1 MSLRSEYHCLLILGF
16 RDETQMLGTG
26 MLAKTSELIKVTKE
40 EWRLRKIFRKYRHFT
55 MIPENIYIGNLQLA
69 TKVGSTSGAIVECGT
84 WRGGMIAGIA
94 DVLGPDRHYCLF
106 DSFEG
111 LPPAKEIDGEA
122 ALAWQRDTSGAMYHN
137 NCRASEEEARLAMS
151 MSAATD
157 YALVKGW
164 FNETLPKAVVG
175 PIALLRMDADWYDS
189 TKAILDNLADRV
201 VPGGLIVVD
210 DYYTYE
216 GCARAV
222 NECAV
227 EKNWMIRQYRF
238 GEVCYLIA

>member
-1 MSLRSEYHCLLILGF
+1 MLTRTVELVKF
-16 RDETQMLGTG
+16 AKDER
-26 MLAKTSELIKVTKE
+26 
-40 EWRLRKIFRKYRHFT
+40 RLRKTFRKYREFT
-55 MIPENIYIGNLQLA
+55 MIPEHIYIGNLRLL
-69 TKVGSTSGAIVECGT
+69 STIRNISGDIIECGT

-94 DVLGPDRHYCLF
+94 DVLGPDRHYRLF

-122 ALAWQRDTSGAMYHN
+122 ALAWQRDKSNPGYYE
-137 NCRASEEEARLAMS
+137 NCRASEDEARQAMS
-151 MSAATD
+151 MSTATD
-157 YALVKGW
+157 YTLVKGW
-164 FNETLPKAVVG
+164 FNETLPRANVG

-210 DYYTYE
+210 DYYVYQ

-222 NECAV
+222 NEFAV
-227 EKNWMIRQYRF
+227 ARNWMIRQYQL
-238 GEVCYLIA
+238 GEICYIIP